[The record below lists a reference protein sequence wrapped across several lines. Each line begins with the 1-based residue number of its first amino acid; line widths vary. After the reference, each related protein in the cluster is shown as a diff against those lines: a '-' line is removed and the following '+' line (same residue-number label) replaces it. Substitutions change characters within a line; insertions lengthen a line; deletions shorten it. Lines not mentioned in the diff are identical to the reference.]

1 MSPTEIPLPF
11 SEWDGD
17 PVRHLT
23 VAPDGTAYALPS
35 GAHERLHTLVLDEWD
50 PTARLERDDLH
61 GTKVEL
67 ALVGWVQL
75 QSDQHTDR
83 VNLDAPDGYD
93 DAALV
98 RQFARLHDA
107 GSLRAVFYP
116 SGDERKSTEPQHLS
130 ISRTGD
136 RVPAERPPTEE

>member
-1 MSPTEIPLPF
+1 MAPATVPF

-17 PVRHLT
+17 PVPHLT
-23 VAPDGTAYALPS
+23 IAPDGTAYALPS
-35 GAHERLHTLVLDEWD
+35 GTHERLHTSILDEWD
-50 PTARLERDDLH
+50 PTVRLERDDLH

-75 QSDQHTDR
+75 QGDQHTDR

-98 RQFARLHDA
+98 RRFARLHDA

-116 SGDERKSTEPQHLS
+116 STDEFRSDNPQQLS
-130 ISRTGD
+130 FSREGD
-136 RVPAERPPTEE
+136 RIPIERPSGVK

>member
-1 MSPTEIPLPF
+1 MSSTGIPFP
-11 SEWDGD
+11 EWDGD
-17 PVRHLT
+17 SVRHLT
-23 VAPDGTAYALPS
+23 VAPDDTVYALPS
-35 GAHERLHTLVLDEWD
+35 GTHERLHALVLDEWD
-50 PTARLERDDLH
+50 PTVRLDRDDLH

-98 RQFARLHDA
+98 RRFARLHNA

-116 SGDERKSTEPQHLS
+116 STDEIQSGDPQQLS
-130 ISRTGD
+130 FSREGD
-136 RVPAERPPTEE
+136 RVPIERSSGVE

>member
-1 MSPTEIPLPF
+1 MSSASLPF
-11 SEWDGD
+11 PEWDGD

-23 VAPDGTAYALPS
+23 VSPDSTVYALPS
-35 GAHERLHTLVLDEWD
+35 GTHERLHALVLDEWD
-50 PTARLERDDLH
+50 PTVRLDRDDLH

-67 ALVGWVQL
+67 ALVGWVQF

-93 DAALV
+93 DATLV
-98 RQFARLHDA
+98 RRFARLHDA

-116 SGDERKSTEPQHLS
+116 STDDFRSGDPQHLS
-130 ISRTGD
+130 FSHEGD
-136 RVPAERPPTEE
+136 RIPIEPHQG

>member
-1 MSPTEIPLPF
+1 MSPATVPF
-11 SEWDGD
+11 SEWNGD

-23 VAPDGTAYALPS
+23 VAPDSTVYALPS
-35 GAHERLHTLVLDEWD
+35 GTHERLHVSVLDEWD
-50 PTARLERDDLH
+50 PTVQLERDDLH

-116 SGDERKSTEPQHLS
+116 STDECRSDAPQQLS
-130 ISRTGD
+130 FSRNGD
-136 RVPAERPPTEE
+136 RVPIECPSEVE

>member
-1 MSPTEIPLPF
+1 MSPTPIPFP
-11 SEWDGD
+11 EWNGD

-23 VAPDGTAYALPS
+23 VAPDGTTYALPS
-35 GAHERLHTLVLDEWD
+35 GTHERLHAVVLDEWD
-50 PTARLERDDLH
+50 PTVQLERNDLH

-75 QSDQHTDR
+75 QSDRHTDR

-93 DAALV
+93 DTALV
-98 RQFARLHDA
+98 RQFAQLHDA

-116 SGDERKSTEPQHLS
+116 STDEVRSGDPQQLS
-130 ISRTGD
+130 FSREGD
-136 RVPAERPPTEE
+136 RVPIERPSEVE

>member
-1 MSPTEIPLPF
+1 MSSHRGPT
-11 SEWDGD
+11 SDCTRSYSTSGTT
-17 PVRHLT
+17 PV
-23 VAPDGTAYALPS
+23 
-35 GAHERLHTLVLDEWD
+35 
-50 PTARLERDDLH
+50 RLERDDLH

-83 VNLDAPDGYD
+83 VNLDASDGYE

-98 RQFARLHDA
+98 RRFARLHDA

-116 SGDERKSTEPQHLS
+116 SVDEL
-130 ISRTGD
+130 ID
-136 RVPAERPPTEE
+136 R